1 MKRVL
6 TLVMALVLLL
16 TAASFASAEE
26 ETIVI
31 GSLQDISGGAMQ
43 AGLAMMQGAE
53 LAADEI
59 NANGGIV
66 APWFMNRMMAVV
78 EAHPTAETITNAQMG
93 ALLSGFAYAFVL
105 LAATLAGL
113 VLLIVR
119 WKRREFY
126 LAPEQLPRGAT
137 RRAAF
142 GNPGVITCIVVGTL
156 GTLLM
161 LFA

>member
-1 MKRVL
+1 
-6 TLVMALVLLL
+6 
-16 TAASFASAEE
+16 
-26 ETIVI
+26 
-31 GSLQDISGGAMQ
+31 
-43 AGLAMMQGAE
+43 
-53 LAADEI
+53 
-59 NANGGIV
+59 
-66 APWFMNRMMAVV
+66 
-78 EAHPTAETITNAQMG
+78 MG

-126 LAPEQLPRGAT
+126 LAPEQLPCGAT